1 MTSVNP
7 SRSMGNFKR
16 YCSDKATSLN
26 EFITMVKDRIPTPKE
41 VSELEEL
48 YAELK
53 DQFKRMHAKWKI
65 FSEEIEDDGVYKK
78 YGTDYNEAKVIV
90 DRQRKAAEAI
100 LKEAPSADTSQRNT
114 TGGSSVKIDDMLKP
128 KELLLRSMTLEEAD
142 QCRAFLKHN
151 EKALSRQD
159 ISVIR
164 ALLNNSIEAGLSS
177 ALRADAKIQATTP
190 IAEKDGCLDT
200 LRAKFLEKNPLWL
213 RRHHYF
219 KCQQQK
225 SETVNDW

>member
-16 YCSDKATSLN
+16 YCTDKATSLN
-26 EFITMVKDRIPTPKE
+26 EFITTVKDCIPTPKE

-90 DRQRKAAEAI
+90 DRQIKAAKAI
-100 LKEAPSADTSQRNT
+100 LKEAPSTDTTQPNT
-114 TGGSSVKIDDMLKP
+114 TGGSSV
-128 KELLLRSMTLEEAD
+128 
-142 QCRAFLKHN
+142 
-151 EKALSRQD
+151 
-159 ISVIR
+159 
-164 ALLNNSIEAGLSS
+164 
-177 ALRADAKIQATTP
+177 
-190 IAEKDGCLDT
+190 
-200 LRAKFLEKNPLWL
+200 
-213 RRHHYF
+213 
-219 KCQQQK
+219 
-225 SETVNDW
+225 

>member
-16 YCSDKATSLN
+16 YCRDKATSLN

-90 DRQRKAAEAI
+90 DRQIKAAKAI
-100 LKEAPSADTSQRNT
+100 LKEAPSTDTTQPNT
-114 TGGSSVKIDDMLKP
+114 TGGSSV
-128 KELLLRSMTLEEAD
+128 
-142 QCRAFLKHN
+142 
-151 EKALSRQD
+151 
-159 ISVIR
+159 
-164 ALLNNSIEAGLSS
+164 
-177 ALRADAKIQATTP
+177 
-190 IAEKDGCLDT
+190 
-200 LRAKFLEKNPLWL
+200 
-213 RRHHYF
+213 
-219 KCQQQK
+219 
-225 SETVNDW
+225 